1 MAGRPLPTSPARATA
16 RDRTPVRDGAP
27 APAGASGP
35 GTKTSPARG
44 PASPAGPAARG
55 GAATGRFRRR
65 VRENLVA
72 YLFLAAGVICFALFS
87 WYPIVRGILLG
98 FQQVTFAQPA
108 EWVGLDNFR
117 RLFDDPLFLTAWK
130 NTGWFTLLALVFGFA
145 APFATAVVL
154 NELRRGKAY
163 LRMTVYLPVMLP
175 SVVTMLLWRWFYDPG
190 PGLFNNVLDVF
201 HLPPQQW
208 LESENLAMVS
218 LVLVSTWANMGTTT
232 LIYLAALG
240 GIPGELY
247 EAAELDGASIRRR
260 LWHVTIPQMRF
271 ILMITLLLQVI
282 GTMQVF
288 VEPFVLTGGGPD
300 DATVT
305 VLLLLYRYAF
315 VYNDFGLASAMS
327 TLLFVVLG
335 AFAGVYLRLTRSKG

>member
-1 MAGRPLPTSPARATA
+1 MKVDSLTDALPTDTADPVPALVGADPR
-16 RDRTPVRDGAP
+16 PV
-27 APAGASGP
+27 
-35 GTKTSPARG
+35 
-44 PASPAGPAARG
+44 AARS
-55 GAATGRFRRR
+55 RRTR
-65 VRENLVA
+65 LVRENLVA
-72 YLFLAAGVICFALFS
+72 YAFLAAGIIVFALFS
-87 WYPIVRGILLG
+87 WYPIVRGWLLG

-117 RLFDDPLFLTAWK
+117 RLFDDPLFVTAWQ
-130 NTGWFTLLALVFGFA
+130 NTAWFTLLALVFGFA

-154 NELRRGKAY
+154 NEFRHGRGY

-175 SVVTMLLWRWFYDPG
+175 PIVTMLLWRWFYDPG
-190 PGLFNNVLDVF
+190 PGLFNNALEMV
-201 HLPPQQW
+201 HLPAQQW

-240 GIPGELY
+240 GIPGQLY
-247 EAAELDGASIRRR
+247 EAAELDGASVRQR

-271 ILMITLLLQVI
+271 ILMITLLLQVL

-288 VEPFVLTGGGPD
+288 IEPYILTGGGPN

-305 VLLLLYRYAF
+305 VLLLLFRYAF
-315 VYNDFGLASAMS
+315 VYSDFGLASAMS
-327 TLLFVVLG
+327 MLLFVVLG
-335 AFAGVYLRLTRSKG
+335 LFSLAYLRLTRSKG

>member
-1 MAGRPLPTSPARATA
+1 MPARQLIREPEA
-16 RDRTPVRDGAP
+16 PVAEVRVA
-27 APAGASGP
+27 AAK
-35 GTKTSPARG
+35 TKR
-44 PASPAGPAARG
+44 
-55 GAATGRFRRR
+55 GRFRRS

-72 YLFLAAGVICFALFS
+72 YLFLLAGVVCFALFS
-87 WYPIVRGILLG
+87 WYPIVRGILLA
-98 FQQVTFAQPA
+98 FQQVNFGAA
-108 EWVGLDNFR
+108 SDWVGLDNFR
-117 RLFDDPLFLTAWK
+117 RLFADPLFATAWR

-145 APFATAVVL
+145 APFGVATVL
-154 NELRRGKAY
+154 NELRHGKAY

-175 SVVTMLLWRWFYDPG
+175 PVVTMLLWRWFYDPG
-190 PGLFNNVLDVF
+190 PGLFNNVLRVL

-232 LIYLAALG
+232 LIYLAAMS

-247 EAAELDGASIRRR
+247 EAAELDGASIRQRF
-260 LWHVTIPQMRF
+260 WHVTIPQMRF
-271 ILMITLLLQVI
+271 ILMITLLLQIV

-288 VEPFVLTGGGPD
+288 IEPYVLTGGGPE

-327 TLLFVVLG
+327 TVLFVVLG
-335 AFAGVYLRLTRSKG
+335 VFAALYLRLTRTQS

>member
-1 MAGRPLPTSPARATA
+1 MTAEPLTAHRDPAPGPVAAPGPAGPT
-16 RDRTPVRDGAP
+16 AP
-27 APAGASGP
+27 APAAS
-35 GTKTSPARG
+35 
-44 PASPAGPAARG
+44 AGRL
-55 GAATGRFRRR
+55 RRK
-65 VRENLVA
+65 VRDNLVA
-72 YLFLAAGVICFALFS
+72 HLFLAAGVLCFALFS
-87 WYPIVRGILLG
+87 WYPIVRGLLLS
-98 FQQVTFAQPA
+98 FQQVNFAEPA
-108 EWVGLDNFR
+108 RWVGLDNFR
-117 RLFDDPLFLTAWK
+117 RLFEDPLFLTAWR

-154 NELRRGKAY
+154 NELRGGRSY

-175 SVVTMLLWRWFYDPG
+175 PVVTMLLWRWFYDPG
-190 PGLFNNVLDVF
+190 PGLFNRVLDVL
-201 HLPPQQW
+201 HLPAQQW
-208 LESENLAMVS
+208 LESQNLSMVS

-232 LIYLAALG
+232 LVYLAALG

-260 LWHVTIPQMRF
+260 LWHVTVPQMRF

-288 VEPFVLTGGGPD
+288 VEPFVLTGGGPN

-327 TLLFVVLG
+327 TVLFVVLG
-335 AFAGVYLRLTRSKG
+335 LFAGIYLRLTRTKG